1 MELFKIGFIT
11 IRLIDIL
18 DILIVSV
25 LLYRLFEFIKD
36 TTSSKII
43 FFILMVF
50 GAWKLVDFLEFTL
63 LSSILSEF
71 WGLGTM
77 AFVILFSPEI
87 RKVLLHF
94 SERFNIQ
101 QMFTVFAEKDV
112 EEAFFIQEIIEFIR
126 EIQKSEEGTL
136 LIIRRTEPLTEIK
149 NTGVKINAHCS
160 SRLLL
165 SIFRKSSPLHDG
177 AAILKNGIIETAHCI
192 LPISE
197 SREIS
202 PDLGTRHRAALGITE
217 TTDAISIVVSEERG
231 EISYAYKGVFF
242 QNCNT
247 ETLSSVLYSLLDFK
261 IEENNIN
268 KTI

>member
-18 DILIVSV
+18 DVLIVSV

-94 SERFNIQ
+94 AERFNIQ
-101 QMFTVFAEKDV
+101 QMFTVFSEKEV
-112 EEAFFIQEIIEFIR
+112 EESFFIHEIMEFIE
-126 EIQKSEEGTL
+126 EIQKTEEGAL
-136 LIIRRTEPLTEIK
+136 LIIRRTDPLTEIK
-149 NTGVKINAHCS
+149 STGVKIEAHCT

-165 SIFRKSSPLHDG
+165 SIFRKNSPLHDG
-177 AAILKNGIIETAHCI
+177 AVILKNGVIETAHCI

-217 TTDAISIVVSEERG
+217 VSDAIGIVVSEERG
-231 EISYAYKGVFF
+231 EISYASKGVFF

-247 ETLSSVLYSLLDFK
+247 EVLSTVLYSFLDFK
-261 IEENNIN
+261 TDKINN
-268 KTI
+268 